1 MIIILNLLLRRLIV
15 GRSTLRLWMILEGFL
30 HVDEI
35 KMVNLV
41 QGLFLMKQHLFILI
55 KYLIKLVRFHVE
67 LLTL

>member
-41 QGLFLMKQHLFILI
+41 QGLFLMKQRLFILI
-55 KYLIKLVRFHVE
+55 KYLIKLVRLHVE

>member
-30 HVDEI
+30 HVDVI

-55 KYLIKLVRFHVE
+55 KYLIKLVRLHVE

>member
-41 QGLFLMKQHLFILI
+41 QGLFLMKKHLFILI
-55 KYLIKLVRFHVE
+55 KYLIKLVRLHVE